1 MAAPQLLTTSF
12 YFSIL
17 AFVLSLMA
25 CAVFSFIETS
35 ITALRLFKLK
45 ELAGKTKKYI
55 GLFQDLEK
63 KPQTV
68 LTTILVANCLANV
81 TASAL
86 STHIMEQVFS
96 RFNLSGGLGFSVG
109 IAFAT
114 IAILIFGE
122 IIPKNLAK
130 SRGESIFLSLLWLTN
145 LTLVI
150 FKPLVPIM
158 QRFSDYLV
166 YKLGGKKAL
175 EGSNDWIASEKE
187 IQFLIEH
194 INEKGLMETEKTEML
209 QNIFDLGKTPVKEVM
224 IPATDVV
231 TIDVK
236 SNMKEALAIFA
247 KHTFTR
253 FPVFEGTPDNIL
265 GILHLKDVFILESQ
279 HKVKPLK
286 ELVRPISFVP
296 ESVKINQLLKQL
308 QEHHQHMAMVIN
320 EYGSITGLVTL
331 EDILEEIVGEISDE
345 YEDIKEKIVQLK
357 TGSWIIDATVPLDE
371 LSEILDVTFE
381 AESVLT
387 LGGFLTE
394 QFQHLPKKGER
405 LQYKNYCF
413 QVQKA
418 DPKRVLQVLV
428 FRTKSNLKEEKKE
441 EKKEE

>member
-1 MAAPQLLTTSF
+1 MEPPPLLSTPF
-12 YFSIL
+12 YFSIIS
-17 AFVLSLMA
+17 FVLSLMA

-45 ELAGKTKKYI
+45 ELSEKTKKYTN
-55 GLFQDLEK
+55 LFEALEK

-68 LTTILVANCLANV
+68 LTTILIANCLANV

-86 STHIMEQVFS
+86 STQIMEQIFARLNFHS
-96 RFNLSGGLGFSVG
+96 GLGFSVG

-130 SRGESIFLSLLWLTN
+130 SRGETIFRSLLWLAN
-145 LTLVI
+145 LTYLI
-150 FKPLVPIM
+150 FKPLVPLM
-158 QRFSDYLV
+158 QRFSDYLIL
-166 YKLGGKKAL
+166 KLGGKKAI
-175 EGSNDWIASEKE
+175 ERTNEWISSEKE

-231 TIDVK
+231 SIDVK
-236 SNMKEALAIFA
+236 STMKEALAIFG

-253 FPVFEGTPDNIL
+253 FPVYEETPDNIL

-279 HKVKPLK
+279 HKEKPLK
-286 ELVRPISFVP
+286 DLVRPISFVP

-308 QEHHQHMAMVIN
+308 QEQHQHMAMVIN

-345 YEDIKEKIVQLK
+345 YEDIKEKIVPLK
-357 TGSWIIDATVPLDE
+357 PGSWIIDATVPLDE
-371 LSEILDVTFE
+371 VSEILDVTFE
-381 AESVLT
+381 TESVLT

-394 QFQHLPKKGER
+394 QLQHLPKKGER
-405 LQYKNYCF
+405 LHYKNYCF

-428 FRTKSNLKEEKKE
+428 FRSKSKIKEEKKE
-441 EKKEE
+441 E